1 MLFTA
6 KLEDSVK
13 NKNVG
18 ADATPHQLQANISEI
33 GQYLGSGVLENNDLN
48 GNYGA
53 AIEVKVDANA
63 IEVKADAN
71 AIERISDELKEDIKD
86 EMKAE

>member
-1 MLFTA
+1 M
-6 KLEDSVK
+6 K

-63 IEVKADAN
+63 IEVKVDANVIEVKADAN

>member
-1 MLFTA
+1 M
-6 KLEDSVK
+6 K

-48 GNYGA
+48 GNNGA

>member
-1 MLFTA
+1 M
-6 KLEDSVK
+6 K

-53 AIEVKVDANA
+53 AIEVKVDANV

>member
-1 MLFTA
+1 M
-6 KLEDSVK
+6 K

-53 AIEVKVDANA
+53 AIEAKVDANV